1 MTTGLFV
8 RLVAEASRE
17 EEMAT
22 GESVQ
27 PLIGAHYSPRGNST
41 LNSLVES
48 PRKTFFCI
56 KKGI

>member
-8 RLVAEASRE
+8 RLMAEASRK

-27 PLIGAHYSPRGNST
+27 PLIGAH
-41 LNSLVES
+41 
-48 PRKTFFCI
+48 
-56 KKGI
+56 